1 MRELILESNFEIL
14 LRLLVAHLI
23 SDFVFQTKKGIEN
36 RNQYKYKSK
45 SLYFHILW
53 TGIIA
58 YLLLG
63 DFTNFWIPLFII
75 VTHYL
80 IDLWK
85 SYQTNNIKFFL
96 IDQLL
101 HFTVL
106 ILCWLSVSGLQW
118 MDFKEALMMINNAD
132 TWSVVLG
139 YISVIWPAAI
149 VIQYATQKWHEDI
162 ENNGLENAGKWI
174 GVIERILV
182 FTFVL
187 LGQYASI
194 GLLIAAK
201 SIFRYSASESKERK
215 EAEYILIGT
224 LLSFS
229 LSIIIGII
237 VKYLI
242 GI

>member
-1 MRELILESNFEIL
+1 MRELILESNIEVL

-23 SDFVFQTKKGIEN
+23 TDFVFQTKKGIDN

-45 SLYFHILW
+45 SLYFHIFL
-53 TGIIA
+53 TGLVA

-63 DFTNFWIPLFII
+63 DFSNFWIPLFI
-75 VTHYL
+75 VLTHYL

-85 SYQTNNIKFFL
+85 SYQKNNIEFFL

-106 ILCWLSVSGLQW
+106 IVCWLSVSELQW
-118 MDFKEALMMINNAD
+118 EDFVVALKAINNYK

-139 YISVIWPAAI
+139 YISVIWPSAI
-149 VIQYATQKWHEDI
+149 LIQYATQKWQGKI

-174 GVIERILV
+174 GLIERILV
-182 FTFVL
+182 LTFVL

-237 VKYLI
+237 VKYCI